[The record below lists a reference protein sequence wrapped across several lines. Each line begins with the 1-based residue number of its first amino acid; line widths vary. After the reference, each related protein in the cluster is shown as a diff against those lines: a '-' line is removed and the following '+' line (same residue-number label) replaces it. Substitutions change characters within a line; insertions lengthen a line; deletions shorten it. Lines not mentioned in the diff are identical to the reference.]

1 MKKNII
7 IAASLAAFI
16 LSGAAAISS
25 SAYAADYRPLQQS
38 FQSFGPG
45 PGPKDPPHMKK
56 TPPRKDPPHMKK
68 APQKKDP
75 HMKKNPPRKD
85 PPHMR
90 GEPPRRDP
98 PGKAPNNPPP
108 MPPRR

>member
-7 IAASLAAFI
+7 IAASLAVFI

-25 SAYAADYRPLQQS
+25 SAYAADYRPPQQS
-38 FQSFGPG
+38 FQAFGPG

-75 HMKKNPPRKD
+75 HMKKNPPQKRSAAY
-85 PPHMR
+85 
-90 GEPPRRDP
+90 ERRASETGP
-98 PGKAPNNPPP
+98 AGKGSE
-108 MPPRR
+108 

>member
-7 IAASLAAFI
+7 IAASLAVFI

-25 SAYAADYRPLQQS
+25 SAYAADYRPPQQS
-38 FQSFGPG
+38 FQAFGPG

-56 TPPRKDPPHMKK
+56 TPPR
-68 APQKKDP
+68 KDP